1 MGTLNPTHSLT
12 HLLCVIKVIDLDLP
26 KLAWQCIRIRDCIGT
41 SVSPNGVHRRWFPI
55 VIQCQICGGQLP
67 PHASGWPS
75 EEFKV
80 HALKCELTVGS
91 KKNVWV
97 DLWVIEGIW
106 SESFNSLCFGFSWNC
121 SWYTAQFMRDNLIS
135 KQWNVALS
143 VNRNCCLI
151 INKCA
156 QLSVRFP
163 ISTVDCPP
171 DLTQCGR
178 CCHGAYIIV
187 NWKQLL
193 HNSWQ
198 LLPRPL
204 CADNLTTGILAFP
217 CPSI

>member
-1 MGTLNPTHSLT
+1 MHHACMSCIMVTCTAVDICVFCHLVVLVRLSVLASDWLQRLVSKMTYNVLMGTLNPTHSLT

-91 KKNVWV
+91 KINVWV
-97 DLWVIEGIW
+97 DLWVIIEGIW

-121 SWYTAQFMRDNLIS
+121 TLLSSWG
-135 KQWNVALS
+135 
-143 VNRNCCLI
+143 I
-151 INKCA
+151 I
-156 QLSVRFP
+156 
-163 ISTVDCPP
+163 
-171 DLTQCGR
+171 
-178 CCHGAYIIV
+178 
-187 NWKQLL
+187 
-193 HNSWQ
+193 
-198 LLPRPL
+198 
-204 CADNLTTGILAFP
+204 
-217 CPSI
+217 